1 MAKFNDKISTL
12 INSQLPDFVVDDHP
26 QFVQFLKTYYQFM
39 ESAMLQVTSVEN
51 TDGITLENETG
62 LKDNLLLD
70 GSKITSEKTQSDAG
84 DKIIYEDTIFGK
96 FTIGETITGL
106 VSKATATVLAED
118 LTNGKLYISAQDKFG
133 LNETITGNTS
143 NAQAVINDY
152 RPNPVNTV
160 QDLTNFRDPDK
171 VISNFLTKFRDE
183 FLKTIPENLAIGLDK
198 RNLIKNIKSMY
209 QLKGTQA
216 GHELFFRILFNQ
228 ISETFY
234 PRSQMLR
241 VSDGQWDSQKVLRS
255 IVVIGDTTNLV
266 GRTIT
271 GSTTGATAVV
281 ESVKKFI
288 ISNKEVTEFV
298 LNINSMTGLFSID
311 EEITGT
317 ASDTDDFFIK
327 ANVTGIPGRKTITN
341 DGNLYATSDFL
352 TVSGGGVGADI
363 AISDIGPGGVSEI
376 IIDTPGSGYSVGDQL
391 VFDNTGTQ
399 GVNAEGII
407 SVVNGGFT
415 QESGTP
421 GTDGE
426 DHIVYEDET
435 GRGDQYF
442 NNKIVMEPATNT
454 DLNDITDIFLINQ
467 GSGYTSLPK
476 VTITSSGT
484 NANILAHGTEIGRV
498 IGLKTNELGEGYQSS
513 PSPTIKFRNCLLLT
527 NKSGNFNANDT
538 ITGGTSGATGTLAS
552 YDADTNLL
560 KVRDLTANF
569 VLNETVTSSSSGTA
583 TITRLDI
590 ASATIAVVPVAD
602 TDGKFLNEDGYVS
615 EQTMKVQD
623 SKYYQDFSYVLKV
636 GQSINDWRDSFKK
649 TMHTAGFYFTG
660 QVDLVNRLSLKVR
673 APVTG
678 VISGAIDTP
687 LFNIL
692 NVLFTTVFGR
702 RLGTVDDG
710 TSLRSDNMTEGLMD
724 AGDDYRDS
732 FATNTRDITLT
743 RPSIEIDYLS
753 RKRATIDGVEVK
765 SGYAYAGPKFGTLN
779 RFANTIFG
787 INSGGSKITF
797 KELSEVTIQGTRTS
811 LDGRGAIFLATSN
824 PDGQLLKTN
833 FAMPTQFAASQDRFS
848 NTVTNFAQTTLTF
861 DDTTP

>member
-12 INSQLPDFVVDDHP
+12 INSQLPNFVVDDHP

-39 ESAMLQVTSVEN
+39 ESAMLQVTSIEN

-84 DKIIYEDTIFGK
+84 DKIIYEDTVFGK
-96 FTIGETITGL
+96 FTIGETITGIT
-106 VSKATATVLAED
+106 SNATATVIAED
-118 LTNGKLYISAQDKFG
+118 LANSKLYISAQDKFG

-143 NAQAVINDY
+143 GAQAVINDY
-152 RPNPVNTV
+152 RPNPVQNI
-160 QDLTNFRDPDK
+160 QQLTNFRDPDK
-171 VISNFLTKFRDE
+171 TISNFLTKFRDE
-183 FLKTIPENLAIGLDK
+183 FLKTIPENLALGLDK

-209 QLKGTQA
+209 RLKGTQA

-228 ISETFY
+228 VSETFY

-241 VSDGQWDSQKVLRS
+241 VSDGQWDSQKVLRAVATS
-255 IVVIGDTTNLV
+255 GDTTNLV

-271 GSTTGATAVV
+271 GSNSAATAII

-288 ISNKEVTEFV
+288 VGNKEVTEFV
-298 LNINSMTGLFSID
+298 LNINSMTGTFTMS

-317 ASDTDDFFIK
+317 ASDSDDFFIK
-327 ANVTGIPGRKTITN
+327 STVTGIPGRKTITN
-341 DGNLYATSDFL
+341 DGNLYATGDFL
-352 TVSGGGVGADI
+352 TISGGGVGADI
-363 AISDIGPGGVSEI
+363 AISDIGSGPVSEI
-376 IIDTPGSGYSVGDQL
+376 IVDNAGTGYSVGDKL
-391 VFDNTGTQ
+391 VFDNTGTE
-399 GVNAEGII
+399 GVNAEGFI
-407 SVVNGGFT
+407 SVVNGGISG
-415 QESGTP
+415 ESGT
-421 GTDGE
+421 GAE
-426 DHIVYEDET
+426 HIIMEDET
-435 GRGDQYF
+435 GRGDQYSGS
-442 NNKIVMEPATNT
+442 KIVMEGATNS
-454 DLNDITDIFLINQ
+454 DLNDITDIFLINK
-467 GSGYTSLPK
+467 GSGYTTLPK
-476 VTITSSGT
+476 VSITSSGS
-484 NANILAHGTEIGRV
+484 NANVLAHGTDIGRV
-498 IGLKTNELGEGYQSS
+498 IGLKTNELGEGYQNS
-513 PSPTIKFRNCLLLT
+513 PSPEIKFRNCMVLT
-527 NKSGNFNANDT
+527 NVSGNFNANDI
-538 ITGGTSGATGTLAS
+538 ITGGTSGAVGKLS
-552 YDADTNLL
+552 IFDADTNLI
-560 KVRDLTANF
+560 KVKDLNNNF
-569 VLNETVTSSSSGTA
+569 ILNETLTSTSSGTG
-583 TITRLDI
+583 TITRLDV
-590 ASATIAVVPVAD
+590 ASATIDVVTVAD
-602 TDGKFLNEDGYVS
+602 TDGKFLNEDGNIS

-623 SKYYQDFSYVLKV
+623 SLYYQDFSYVLKV

-710 TSLRSDNMTEGLMD
+710 TSLRPDNMTEGLMST
-724 AGDDYRDS
+724 GDDYREP
-732 FATNTRDITLT
+732 FGANQRDVTLT
-743 RPSIEIDYLS
+743 RPPIEISMTS
-753 RKRATIDGVEVK
+753 RHRAIIDGVEIK
-765 SGYAYAGPKFGTLN
+765 QGYAYAGPKFGTLN
-779 RFANTIFG
+779 KHANTIFG
-787 INSGGSKITF
+787 VTSGASKITF
-797 KELSEVTIQGTRTS
+797 KVLNEITIQGTRTS

>member
-39 ESAMLQVTSVEN
+39 ESAMLQVTSIEN
-51 TDGITLENETG
+51 TDGIALENETG
-62 LKDNLLLD
+62 LLDNLLLD
-70 GSKITSEKTQSDAG
+70 GSKISSERTQLDIG
-84 DKIIYEDTIFGK
+84 DKLIYEDSSFGQ
-96 FTIGETITGL
+96 FTVGETITGL
-106 VSKATATVLAED
+106 NSKATAKIVAED
-118 LTNGKLYISAQDKFG
+118 LANNKIFITAQDKFG

-143 NAQAVINDY
+143 GAQAIINDY
-152 RPNPVNTV
+152 RPNPVTTV

-171 VISNFLTKFRDE
+171 VISNFLTNFRDE
-183 FLKTIPENLAIGLDK
+183 FLKTIPETLALGLDK

-209 QLKGTQA
+209 RLKGTQA

-228 ISETFY
+228 VSETFY
-234 PRSQMLR
+234 PRTQMLR
-241 VSDGQWDSQKVLRS
+241 VSDGQWDTQKVLRA
-255 IVVIGDTTNLV
+255 IATVGDTTNLV

-271 GSTTGATAVV
+271 GSDSAATAVV
-281 ESVKKFI
+281 ESIKKFVI
-288 ISNKEVTEFV
+288 GNKEVSEFV
-298 LNINSMTGLFSID
+298 LNINSMTGTFVVN
-311 EEITGT
+311 EEIKGT

-327 ANVTGIPGRKTITN
+327 CNITGIPGTKTITN
-341 DGNLYATSDFL
+341 DGSLYSTGDFL
-352 TVSGGGVGADI
+352 TVLGGGVGADI
-363 AISDIGPGGVSEI
+363 AISDIGSGQVNEI
-376 IIDTPGSGYSVGDQL
+376 IVDNPGSGYSVGDKL
-391 VFDNTGTQ
+391 VFDNSNTK
-399 GVNAEGII
+399 GVNAEGIV

-435 GRGDQYF
+435 GRGDIYF
-442 NNKIVMEPATNT
+442 NNKIVMEPASNT

-467 GSGYTSLPK
+467 GSGYVSLPK
-476 VTITSSGT
+476 VSITSSGT
-484 NANILAHGTEIGRV
+484 GANVLANGTDIGRV
-498 IGLKTNELGEGYQSS
+498 IGLKTNELGEGYQNS

-538 ITGGTSGATGTLAS
+538 ITGGTSGAVGKLAS
-552 YDADTNLL
+552 YDAGTQLL
-560 KVRDLTANF
+560 KVKDLNNNF
-569 VLNETVTSSSSGTA
+569 VLNETITSTGSG
-583 TITRLDI
+583 
-590 ASATIAVVPVAD
+590 SATIARLDVASASVQSVTVVD

-660 QVDLVNRLSLKVR
+660 QVDLVNRINMQVR
-673 APVTG
+673 APVAG
-678 VISGAIDTP
+678 IVSGALDTP
-687 LFNIL
+687 LFNVL
-692 NVLFTTVFGR
+692 NILFTTVFGR
-702 RLGTVDDG
+702 RLGTIDDG
-710 TSLRSDNMTEGLMD
+710 TSLRPSAHIDGEIDVGNAYEDPFT
-724 AGDDYRDS
+724 A
-732 FATNTRDITLT
+732 NTRDVTLQ
-743 RPSIEIDYLS
+743 RPPIEIRYLS
-753 RKRATIDGVEVK
+753 RVRRQIDGVEVK

-779 RFANTIFG
+779 KFANTIFG
-787 INSGGSKITF
+787 INSSASKITF
-797 KELSEVTIQGTRTS
+797 KQLSEIKIQGTRTS

-824 PDGQLLKTN
+824 KDGQLLKTN
-833 FAMPTQFAASQDRFS
+833 FAMPTQFAASQDVFD

>member
-39 ESAMLQVTSVEN
+39 ESAMLQVTSIEN
-51 TDGITLENETG
+51 TDGIALENETG
-62 LKDNLLLD
+62 LLDNLLLD
-70 GSKITSEKTQSDAG
+70 GSKISSARTQLDTG
-84 DKIIYEDTIFGK
+84 DKLIYEDSSFGT
-96 FTIGETITGL
+96 FTVGETITGL
-106 VSKATATVLAED
+106 NSKATAKVVAED
-118 LTNGKLYISAQDKFG
+118 LVNNKIFITAQDKFG

-143 NAQAVINDY
+143 GAQAIINDY
-152 RPNPVNTV
+152 RPNPVTTV

-171 VISNFLTKFRDE
+171 VISNFLTNFRDE
-183 FLKTIPENLAIGLDK
+183 FLKTIPETLALGLDK

-209 QLKGTQA
+209 RLKGTQA
-216 GHELFFRILFNQ
+216 GHQLFFRILFNQ
-228 ISETFY
+228 VSETFY
-234 PRSQMLR
+234 PREQMLR
-241 VSDGQWDSQKVLRS
+241 VSDGQWDTQKVLRS
-255 IVVIGDTTNLV
+255 ISTVGDSTNLV

-271 GSTTGATAVV
+271 GSNSAATAVV
-281 ESVKKFI
+281 ESVKKFVI
-288 ISNKEVTEFV
+288 GNKEVSEFT
-298 LNINSMTGLFSID
+298 LNINSMTGTFVID
-311 EEITGT
+311 EEIKGT
-317 ASDTDDFFIK
+317 SSDTDDFFIK
-327 ANVTGIPGRKTITN
+327 ATVTGIPGLKTITN
-341 DGNLYATSDFL
+341 DGNLYSTGDFL

-363 AISDIGPGGVSEI
+363 AISDIGSGSVSEI
-376 IIDTPGSGYSVGDQL
+376 VVDNPGTGYSVGDKL
-391 VFDNTGTQ
+391 VFDNTDTK
-399 GVNAEGII
+399 GVNAEAII

-426 DHIVYEDET
+426 DHIVYESET
-435 GRGDQYF
+435 GRGDIYF
-442 NNKIVMEPATNT
+442 NNKIVMESATNS
-454 DLNDITDIFLINQ
+454 DLGDITDIFLINK
-467 GSGYTSLPK
+467 GSGYETLPK
-476 VTITSSGT
+476 VSITSSGAS
-484 NANILAHGTEIGRV
+484 ANILAHGTDIGRV
-498 IGLKTNELGEGYQSS
+498 IGLKTNELGEGYQNS
-513 PSPTIKFRNCLLLT
+513 PSPIIKFRNCLLLT

-538 ITGGTSGATGTLAS
+538 ITGGTSGAVGKLAS
-552 YDADTNLL
+552 YNADTNLL
-560 KVRDLTANF
+560 KVKDLNNNF
-569 VLNETVTSSSSGTA
+569 VLNETITSTGSGSA
-583 TITRLDI
+583 TVTRLDV

-649 TMHTAGFYFTG
+649 TMHTSGFYFTG
-660 QVDLVNRLSLKVR
+660 QVDLVSRLSLKVR

-678 VISGAIDTP
+678 IISGAIDTP

-724 AGDDYRDS
+724 AGDDYREPFS
-732 FATNTRDITLT
+732 ANQRDVTLT
-743 RPSIEIDYLS
+743 RPPIEISMTS

-765 SGYAYAGPKFGTLN
+765 QGYAYAGPKFGTLN
-779 RFANTIFG
+779 RFANTIYG
-787 INSGGSKITF
+787 VNSGASKITF
-797 KELSEVTIQGTRTS
+797 KELSEVKIQGTRTS

-824 PDGQLLKTN
+824 KDGQLLKTN
-833 FAMPTQFAASQDRFS
+833 FAMPTQFAASQDRFD
-848 NTVTNFAQTTLTF
+848 NTVTNFAQTILTF